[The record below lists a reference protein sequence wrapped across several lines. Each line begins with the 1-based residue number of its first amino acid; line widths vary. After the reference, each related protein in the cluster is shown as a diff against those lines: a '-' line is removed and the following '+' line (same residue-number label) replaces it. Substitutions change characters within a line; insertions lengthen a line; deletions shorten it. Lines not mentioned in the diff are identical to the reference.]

1 MFLFILI
8 LLSRCKFLNVF
19 QLFVVFWCS
28 IYFSVTKIS
37 KSLFLDS
44 TKWVLNLF
52 LLRHYHAKFYML
64 VWWGFDCFYP
74 VFLLPDVFHI
84 VWLAVSLYCLGSGL
98 SWLSG
103 VDFVLRYFFVTC
115 SFCKFWHKTS
125 AAKCRFCC
133 LVWRP
138 NVEFAGWCG
147 FWGFS
152 YIFGEPI

>member
-1 MFLFILI
+1 M
-8 LLSRCKFLNVF
+8 
-19 QLFVVFWCS
+19 FVVFWCS
-28 IYFSVTKIS
+28 IYLSVTWIS

-52 LLRHYHAKFYML
+52 LLCYHTKFYML
-64 VWWGFDCFYP
+64 VWWGYDCFYP

-84 VWLAVSLYCLGSGL
+84 VWLAVSLYCLGLGL

-125 AAKCRFCC
+125 VAKCRFCC

-138 NVEFAGWCG
+138 NVEFVGWCG

-152 YIFGEPI
+152 YIFGKPI